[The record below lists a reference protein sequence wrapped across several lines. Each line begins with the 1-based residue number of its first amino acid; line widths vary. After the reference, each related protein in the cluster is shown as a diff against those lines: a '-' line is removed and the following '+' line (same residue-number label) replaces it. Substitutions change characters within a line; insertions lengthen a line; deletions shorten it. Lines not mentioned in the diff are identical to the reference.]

1 MKLIV
6 LLAGKANCCGKCS
19 VYIICIL
26 LYKRGEE
33 SRPEYSNIGEVRCL
47 IPTHV
52 NVMALTATAS
62 KPSRDFIIHSLR
74 MRKPI
79 VVYIPPMKKN
89 IYYAARSKPEMDEFV
104 KQLASVLGT
113 LRTNMPR
120 LIIFCKRY
128 DECSTMYSMFKASL
142 GNEFTEPPGSPDKP
156 KYHLVDM
163 YTRCTEVAV
172 KKAVLESFCSSEGKL
187 RIVIGTIA
195 FGMGIDSPDVRQT
208 IHWGLSSDI
217 ESYVQETG
225 RAGRDG
231 YLSCALLLHSKC
243 DRRMASD
250 EMVQYSKNT
259 IVCRRKLLFEDFES
273 SDESTYPCTMCR
285 CCDICSALCK
295 CNLCCNSRLHV
306 QDSFFVM

>member
-6 LLAGKANCCGKCS
+6 LLAGKVNCCGKCS

-217 ESYVQETG
+217 ESYVKCKKLDGLGVMAICHVLCYYTPNVTG
-225 RAGRDG
+225 EWHLTRWC
-231 YLSCALLLHSKC
+231 STPK
-243 DRRMASD
+243 
-250 EMVQYSKNT
+250 T
-259 IVCRRKLLFEDFES
+259 PLFAEES
-273 SDESTYPCTMCR
+273 YCLKILKVVMKVL
-285 CCDICSALCK
+285 I
-295 CNLCCNSRLHV
+295 HV
-306 QDSFFVM
+306 QCVVVVIFVALYVNAICVATVGYMFKILFL